1 MRDARVADWIR
12 RLRAGQHEQQVK
24 LSRFAVNC
32 VPSIGSLEIPIQ
44 SAITV
49 ISGANGVGKT
59 TLLRAMWAA
68 LDPESSTP
76 AIISDKKLAG
86 GSVLVELTVDGEQR
100 AAEVKFSADGP
111 EPVSLSAVT
120 VHHID
125 SAASTPLHQ
134 KAFSGFSSVD
144 EIVNGAGPRELDAS
158 LLAEVSYIVHRQY
171 RAVTVYEVELDTQVP
186 FFEVSYGDDRYDS
199 RTMGAGEL
207 AALYIWWAVVRAESG
222 SILLV
227 EEPEAF
233 LSSGS
238 QKSLAN
244 FIIGRVVEQ
253 GLACIISSHSAAFIS
268 PMPKECLTFFAR
280 TPAGVRA
287 IEDQPPP
294 VVLKE
299 MGIEPAVDV
308 LIFVED
314 SLGRLLCRAILE
326 KYDPLLSRQA
336 YIEQRNGDGEVISA
350 LKPLVGMKAPI
361 KFIGLFDGDLRGK
374 VPKVVEPY
382 CTFLPGAEPIEVVFR
397 KVVESDPEGLE
408 AQTGTKNCAAILGS
422 LEGKDHHDWYEELG
436 RELGL
441 SRDQLFP
448 HLFALWIRQ
457 ADNEKAA
464 IETFEALV
472 ALRG

>member
-1 MRDARVADWIR
+1 
-12 RLRAGQHEQQVK
+12 
-24 LSRFAVNC
+24 
-32 VPSIGSLEIPIQ
+32 
-44 SAITV
+44 
-49 ISGANGVGKT
+49 
-59 TLLRAMWAA
+59 MWAA
-68 LDPESSTP
+68 LDPENAAP
-76 AIISDKKLAG
+76 AIIADKKLSG

-100 AAEVKFSADGP
+100 TAEAKFSADGP
-111 EPVSLSAVT
+111 EPVSSPAVI

-125 SAASTPLHQ
+125 SAASTPMHQ
-134 KAFSGFSSVD
+134 KAFGDFGSVD

-207 AALYIWWAVVRAESG
+207 AALYIWWAVVRAEPD
-222 SILLV
+222 SILLI

-244 FIIGRVVEQ
+244 FIIAQVVEK
-253 GLACIISSHSAAFIS
+253 GLVCVISSHSAVFIS

-280 TPAGVRA
+280 TQAGVRS

-294 VVLKE
+294 VLLKE
-299 MGIEPAVDV
+299 MGIEPAINV

-336 YIEQRNGDGEVISA
+336 HIEQRNGDGEVILA

-374 VPKVVEPY
+374 VPITLEPN
-382 CTFLPGAEPIEVVFR
+382 CTFLPGNDPIEAIFR
-397 KVVESDPEGLE
+397 NVVEKEPEGLE
-408 AQTGTKNCAAILGS
+408 ALTGTKNCAAILGS

-448 HLFALWIRQ
+448 HLFTLWIRQ
-457 ADNEKAA
+457 TDNEKAA

-472 ALRG
+472 ALLD